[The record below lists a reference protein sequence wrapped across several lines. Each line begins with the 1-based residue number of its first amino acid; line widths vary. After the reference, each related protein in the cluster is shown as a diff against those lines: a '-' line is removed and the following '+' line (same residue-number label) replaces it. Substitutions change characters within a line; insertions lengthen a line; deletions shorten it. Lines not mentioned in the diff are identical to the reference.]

1 MYQKMKKWVLVGVL
15 VSVGVSFSAALDVA
29 RISVSP
35 AETKQKIVGFGGG
48 SVYYQNWIT
57 ALGEET
63 KQALFDTAFTG
74 LNLSLLRVGNWLQD
88 ESADLSND
96 VAIVTAGKKRL
107 GSQMKILMSSWS
119 APATLK
125 PSGSVNG
132 KDAGDD
138 KSKASLKKASNDLYG
153 DYAYGDFAHWWKASL
168 LKYQAAGISP
178 DYISF
183 QNEPDMFAE
192 YEETLFDPEENTEKA
207 GYAQALNAIYDSI
220 STLKNAPVIVGPEPL
235 GIGYNNFQNYMAKLN
250 NDKLGG
256 YAYHLYHAGSG
267 NDNSASN
274 YSNPENFRAPMKAIG
289 TSYGSD
295 AKPIIMTEFCSME
308 ENGKEEY
315 MTGLAHIM
323 QVGFSDGK
331 LNGFIAWELLWGEGK
346 GQLIGVCTK
355 GWGKCTEDAITISPE
370 YHALRHYSKFVSP
383 GWRVINSTVDN
394 GDNLYA
400 VAFRAADCD
409 SIVVVVTNEGASTT
423 LSAPEVSGYKSI
435 DAVQSVEKGEK
446 SKTISVVGT
455 YTIPANSVTTFVY
468 KAESLS
474 GLTCEDS
481 PIIDPYVEPDLG
493 DSIVIVD
500 YGTTTDVSNWNSD
513 ESLNAVSYG
522 TLEID
527 GISGYATVPLAG
539 CDQNDCGYQHAIF
552 SLPTEVGA
560 ALQKCSDLVVTMHS
574 RTDTTAYV
582 NIGGAGGTSW
592 TNYKYG
598 VPGGASSWVTTT
610 ISLASETD
618 SAGTLLGSNKL
629 TFNSDG
635 NGVLISKILAT
646 GCGSSAIP
654 SISRG
659 ALSSLNSTSR
669 IYDLRGRLVWTGKL
683 SEVEISGRVLK
694 IQNMKAGVYF
704 VRTQSGTFSAI
715 KR

>member
-1 MYQKMKKWVLVGVL
+1 MFQKMKKWVLAGVFL
-15 VSVGVSFSAALDVA
+15 SVGFSYSAMLDVA

-119 APATLK
+119 APAALK

-132 KDAGDD
+132 KDAGED

-153 DYAYGDFAHWWKASL
+153 DYAYGDFAHWWKTSL

-267 NDNSASN
+267 NDNSANN

-323 QVGFSDGK
+323 QVGFTDGK

-355 GWGKCTEDAITISPE
+355 GWGSCTEDAITISPE

-383 GWRVINSTVDN
+383 GWRVVNSTVDN
-394 GDNLYA
+394 GANLYA

-409 SIVVVVTNEGASTT
+409 SIVVVVTNEGSSVT
-423 LSAPEVSGYKSI
+423 LSAPEVSGYKAI
-435 DAVQSVEKGEK
+435 DAVQSVESGEK
-446 SKTISVVGT
+446 SKTISVVGA

-481 PIIDPYVEPDLG
+481 PIIDPYVEPNLG

-500 YGTTTDVSNWNSD
+500 YSTTKDVSNWNSD

-522 TLEID
+522 TLAVD
-527 GISGYATVPLAG
+527 GVSGYATVPLAG

-552 SLPTEVGA
+552 SLPAEVGT
-560 ALQKCSDLVVTMHS
+560 ALQKCSDLIVTMHS
-574 RTDTTAYV
+574 RVDTTAYV

-598 VPGGASSWVTTT
+598 VQGGASSWVTTT

-618 SAGTLLGSNKL
+618 STGTLLGSNKL

-654 SISRG
+654 LVSRD
-659 ALSSLNSTSR
+659 ALPNVNAISR
-669 IYDLRGRLVWTGKL
+669 IYDLHGRLVWTGKL
-683 SEVEISGRVLK
+683 SEFEISGRILK
-694 IQNMKAGVYF
+694 IQNMKAGVYL
-704 VRTQSGTFSAI
+704 VRTQTGTFSAI